1 MHENEYMENE
11 CLQILRIFGSN
22 VQKYRL
28 RMGISQEKL
37 ADLCGLHRTYISDIE
52 RCNRNVSL
60 KSVEKISEA
69 LGVAVP
75 ELFIEEKV

>member
-11 CLQILRIFGSN
+11 CLQILRIFDSN